1 MRILHLSPSRPHILP
16 AAGTEMPPVLE
27 KYAESTQLWKLAT
40 YVRPGTERIVI
51 LRRDPHGTAL
61 SLTLTSETM

>member
-1 MRILHLSPSRPHILP
+1 
-16 AAGTEMPPVLE
+16 MPPVLE

-51 LRRDPHGTAL
+51 LA
-61 SLTLTSETM
+61 ETPMAPL